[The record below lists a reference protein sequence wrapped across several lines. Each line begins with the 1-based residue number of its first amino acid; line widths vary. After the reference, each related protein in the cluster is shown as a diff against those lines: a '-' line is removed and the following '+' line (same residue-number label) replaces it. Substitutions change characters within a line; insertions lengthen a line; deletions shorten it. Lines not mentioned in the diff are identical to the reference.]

1 MKRHLVFRSQVI
13 LLRDFKIFKVIKIG
27 PILNEKRGL
36 F

>member
-13 LLRDFKIFKVIKIG
+13 LLPDFKISKVIKIS

>member
-1 MKRHLVFRSQVI
+1 MKHHLVFRSPVI
-13 LLRDFKIFKVIKIG
+13 FLRDFKVFKVTEIS